1 MSRIPIRLRVTL
13 AFALASAVVLAALGY
28 FVYARFD
35 SELSEQIDQS
45 LRSHG
50 DDIASLVANG
60 DLARNAKLLGREE
73 SFAQV
78 LTPDGRHLREHASA
92 RSRPAAHLRR
102 RLPGRAGLVHRHA
115 APRSQH
121 HRRGTTPGAPR
132 RWTGRQTFV
141 VVAAA
146 SLDDRNDSLANL
158 GTILLHRYP
167 GRAAARLGGGLCGL
181 GPRAAAGRGD
191 ARPSGRDLGRP
202 SRSSRLPLPE
212 ADDEIRRLGETLNG
226 MLGRLEAAIE
236 RERAFVDDASHELR
250 TPLAMHKTELELAL
264 RYAKTPEE
272 MRAAISSAI
281 VEVDRLIQLAEDLLV
296 LARSEEGK
304 LALDL
309 RRVGV
314 ADLLGD
320 LHERFSARM
329 TEAGRALV
337 IEPAN
342 GLTVE
347 GDRLRL
353 EQALTNLVENAI
365 EHGGGEITVRA
376 SEADGEVSIHVED
389 RGPGFAPD
397 FIGRAFERFS
407 QGDALSRRRRH
418 RARPGDRRGDRPRAP
433 GQRPRGQSRWH
444 GGGRL
449 DRAARPARVVRSAF
463 TLDSSRRRTRSAN
476 SQPGRE
482 KEKAPMH
489 LSRKV

>member
-13 AFALASAVVLAALGY
+13 AFALVSAVVLGALGY

-45 LRSHG
+45 LRTHG
-50 DDIASLVANG
+50 DDIASLVAGG

-78 LTPDGRHLREHASA
+78 LTSEGGIYATTPQLGGDPQITPAEAARAARESFVVTRSHVRSISGEA
-92 RSRPAAHLRR
+92 RLLARPAGG
-102 RLPGRAGLVHRHA
+102 PQGE
-115 APRSQH
+115 S
-121 HRRGTTPGAPR
+121 
-132 RWTGRQTFV
+132 FV
-141 VVAAA
+141 VVTAA
-146 SLDDRNDSLANL
+146 SLDDRNESLANL
-158 GTILLHRYP
+158 RTLLFIGIPVALLLASAAGYIVSGRALRP
-167 GRAAARLGGGLCGL
+167 VEAMRRRAAAIS
-181 GPRAAAGRGD
+181 AAEPD
-191 ARPSGRDLGRP
+191 Q
-202 SRSSRLPLPE
+202 RLPLPE
-212 ADDEIRRLGETLNG
+212 ANDEIRRLGETLNG

-272 MRAAISSAI
+272 MRAAMTSAI
-281 VEVDRLIQLAEDLLV
+281 VEVDRLIELAEDLLV
-296 LARSEEGK
+296 LARSADGK

-320 LHERFSARM
+320 VRERFSARM
-329 TEAGRALV
+329 AETGRSLV
-337 IEPAN
+337 IEPAD
-342 GLTVE
+342 GLSVE

-365 EHGGGEITVRA
+365 EHGGGEVIVRA
-376 SEADGEVSIHVED
+376 SETDGELAIHVED

-407 QGDALSRRRRH
+407 
-418 RARPGDRRGDRPRAP
+418 RGDPSRGGDSTGLGLAIVQAIARAHRGSAHAANRDGAGADVWMELPR
-433 GQRPRGQSRWH
+433 
-444 GGGRL
+444 
-449 DRAARPARVVRSAF
+449 
-463 TLDSSRRRTRSAN
+463 
-476 SQPGRE
+476 
-482 KEKAPMH
+482 
-489 LSRKV
+489 

>member
-13 AFALASAVVLAALGY
+13 AFALVSAIVLAALGW
-28 FVYARFD
+28 FIYARFD
-35 SELSEQIDQS
+35 AELSDQLDQS
-45 LRSHG
+45 LRTHG
-50 DDIASLVANG
+50 DDVAALVANG
-60 DLARNAKLLGREE
+60 DLARNSKLLGREE

-78 LTPDGRHLREHASA
+78 LTPEGRIYASTPQLGQDPQLTPAESTRASQASFIVTRDQVQSIDGEA
-92 RSRPAAHLRR
+92 RLLARPASG
-102 RLPGRAGLVHRHA
+102 PDGGRY
-115 APRSQH
+115 
-121 HRRGTTPGAPR
+121 
-132 RWTGRQTFV
+132 V

-146 SLDDRNDSLANL
+146 SLDDRDDSLASL
-158 GTILLHRYP
+158 GAILLIGGPVALLLASAAGYLVSGRALHPVEAMRQ
-167 GRAAARLGGGLCGL
+167 RAAAVS
-181 GPRAAAGRGD
+181 AAE
-191 ARPSGRDLGRP
+191 PEQ
-202 SRSSRLPLPE
+202 RLPLPE
-212 ADDEIRRLGETLNG
+212 ANDEIRRLGETLNQ

-264 RYAKTPEE
+264 RYAKTPDE

-314 ADLLGD
+314 AELLGD
-320 LHERFSARM
+320 LRERFSVRVA
-329 TEAGRALV
+329 EAGRPLV
-337 IEPAN
+337 VESAN

-376 SEADGEVSIHVED
+376 SEADAGVAIHVED

-397 FIGRAFERFS
+397 LIDRAFERFS
-407 QGDALSRRRRH
+407 QGDSSRGGDGTGLGLAIVEAIARAH
-418 RARPGDRRGDRPRAP
+418 RGSAHATNRDGAGADVWIELPADRP
-433 GQRPRGQSRWH
+433 
-444 GGGRL
+444 
-449 DRAARPARVVRSAF
+449 
-463 TLDSSRRRTRSAN
+463 
-476 SQPGRE
+476 
-482 KEKAPMH
+482 
-489 LSRKV
+489 